1 MHDSSCLP
9 EPAMMQ
15 LLEDQLIDC
24 FNHRVDM
31 RGGSDTQQQDDYFLS
46 KLGTAA
52 DDKGDQHCWYSL
64 REGHRSC

>member
-15 LLEDQLIDC
+15 LLEDQLIYCSD
-24 FNHRVDM
+24 HRVDM
-31 RGGSDTQQQDDYFLS
+31 RGGSNTRNQADYFLS

-52 DDKGDQHCWYSL
+52 GDKGDQYCSYSL
-64 REGHRSC
+64 TVGHRSC